1 MCSVCFLLLR
11 SYVSLGI
18 QSFVPS
24 SSCVLKALPIAY
36 FWALVLVPIYYTDTR
51 TYRLWSS
58 IFPAAYKLVLQS
70 RLPFISIMTASIA
83 LQRVLNDAISAGHE
97 IESELHK
104 ERNCSNGTSQDVST
118 THWEFELPARLEG
131 ARKRLANAAAQLL
144 QLATDP
150 KEYLEQ
156 LSANVSAPRKPSTIR
171 HH

>member
-1 MCSVCFLLLR
+1 
-11 SYVSLGI
+11 
-18 QSFVPS
+18 
-24 SSCVLKALPIAY
+24 
-36 FWALVLVPIYYTDTR
+36 
-51 TYRLWSS
+51 
-58 IFPAAYKLVLQS
+58 
-70 RLPFISIMTASIA
+70 MTASIA

-104 ERNCSNGTSQDVST
+104 ERNCSNGTNQDVST
-118 THWEFELPARLEG
+118 ARWGFELPARLEG

-156 LSANVSAPRKPSTIR
+156 LSANVSAPRKPSPIR